1 MASIRNLKK
10 DVNYLIEVVCA
21 DSYAATIFN
30 GNIDTDKVAAIIS
43 DALVLRQDMIN
54 RINHPDVDKNDRKAV
69 RNYYKGLQNEI
80 IEKVD
85 GMFSELSAAIK

>member
-10 DVNYLIEVVCA
+10 DVNYLVEVVCS
-21 DSYAATIFN
+21 DCYAATIFN
-30 GNIDTDKVAAIIS
+30 ENIDTDKVAAIIS

-54 RINHPDVDKNDRKAV
+54 RINHPKVEKNDRKAV
-69 RNYYKGLQNEI
+69 RKYYKGLQNEI

-85 GMFSELSAAIK
+85 QMFSDLSATIK